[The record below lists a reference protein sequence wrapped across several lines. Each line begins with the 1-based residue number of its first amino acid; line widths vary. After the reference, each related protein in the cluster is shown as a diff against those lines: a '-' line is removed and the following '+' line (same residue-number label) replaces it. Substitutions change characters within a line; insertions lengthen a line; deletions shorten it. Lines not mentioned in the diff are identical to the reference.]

1 MIKTSFGELNFQIGF
16 KTQITISLFNNTFS
30 VILNAMAYYEKDGVT
45 DQQLEAIRALSKNL
59 ENTMHN
65 AETQLTNYVGL
76 QAAQRFTPRTLLVQR
91 DGETALL
98 CDDINDEDNG
108 IAIIL
113 SPEKRITTQ
122 DEYL

>member
-1 MIKTSFGELNFQIGF
+1 
-16 KTQITISLFNNTFS
+16 
-30 VILNAMAYYEKDGVT
+30 MAYYEKDGVT